1 MGIFARIM
9 VVAPPIGSGCTE
21 DAATLGGFM
30 AGAEV
35 RERRA
40 KPSTPL
46 VRECRLCWRAVELDR
61 RFLEVTDQH
70 AYVRCGHCGGSFPI
84 RRRDLEALAPAKD
97 LPSADS

>member
-1 MGIFARIM
+1 
-9 VVAPPIGSGCTE
+9 
-21 DAATLGGFM
+21 M

-40 KPSTPL
+40 RTSTPL

-61 RFLEVTDQH
+61 RYLEVTDLH

-84 RRRDLEALAPAKD
+84 RRRDLEALAPAGD
-97 LPSADS
+97 VPSKER